1 MHKYSLLFLA
11 TVLPI
16 GVIAAC
22 SSSNTSSRGQEI
34 TCTVDPNTGVIGS
47 CAPGDGSGSN
57 VCHDIDTD
65 GDGDPHDVNDDN
77 GSDSG
82 SGAHLVAPGNG
93 SDDGSG
99 SEGDSDG
106 DGIPDDQDCD
116 NHSGEDNDSHD
127 ELPYDVRPALGSTA
141 RPIQDAFAEKGAQP
155 AEIVS
160 VTMQGDTWRLT
171 ELQAGTAFLVT
182 EDDCTHAGNRD
193 AGRDRVI
200 VTWRD
205 VAGGPTQSDHLDIRY
220 CKN

>member
-47 CAPGDGSGSN
+47 CAPGDGSGSGSGT
-57 VCHDIDTD
+57 CHDIDED
-65 GDGDPHDVNDDN
+65 GDGDPHDVAD
-77 GSDSG
+77 DSG
-82 SGAHLVAPGNG
+82 SGGDHIVA
-93 SDDGSG
+93 SDGSG
-99 SEGDSDG
+99 GDHEGDSDG

>member
-1 MHKYSLLFLA
+1 M
-11 TVLPI
+11 
-16 GVIAAC
+16 
-22 SSSNTSSRGQEI
+22 
-34 TCTVDPNTGVIGS
+34 DPNTGVIGS
-47 CAPGDGSGSN
+47 CAPGDGSGSGSGT
-57 VCHDIDTD
+57 CHDIDED
-65 GDGDPHDVNDDN
+65 GDGDPHDVAD
-77 GSDSG
+77 DSG
-82 SGAHLVAPGNG
+82 SGGDHIVA
-93 SDDGSG
+93 SDGSG
-99 SEGDSDG
+99 GDHEGDSDG